1 MKTKILYLSFAICM
15 VIAFWAC
22 GSGELEWAGD
32 DDVLALEKYD
42 NVTEGDILLAL
53 KNCKGDPQCKEEVSK
68 AFFDKPFKDKD
79 TIPDEDTVYS
89 SSGVKASSSSAKC
102 DSCLLSSS
110 SDSLLSSAGLDSLV
124 SSSSADTTASSA
136 SDSTDVSSSSVKS
149 SSSEASSSSV
159 VESSSSFYIPKLSS
173 SSKVIEESSSSEEEE
188 NKCTTELLEGG
199 LCQVSKSTAKLG
211 EQVTWTYVLNAPEC
225 EGATIAW
232 ELTESKEFQLQGF
245 PSVTFT
251 LADANVGDK
260 VSPTGTLKK
269 GSVTGEFDCLNVP
282 TKIAAGTV
290 PVSSSSI
297 VQSSSTVV
305 PTTSSTV
312 INSSSSKTQ
321 PGECEFDPIEKW
333 LCKENGKKCVQ
344 NDAEQWVCPATTQSS
359 SSIVPSSSSIVPS
372 SSSVVLSSSSSEEPP
387 PESSSSVGPSGP
399 IEITLSGSLTSGL
412 IANQDYSVTH
422 SCSQKMQ
429 VMPPQGNGSCHV
441 IIDGQTMDVGWDL
454 QLNTSP
460 GTYMVSSDCD
470 DFAMKCW

>member
-32 DDVLALEKYD
+32 DDVLAMEKYD

-53 KNCKGDPQCKEEVSK
+53 ENCKGDPKCKEEVSK
-68 AFFDKPFKDKD
+68 AFLEKPFKDKD
-79 TIPDEDTVYS
+79 SIPEDDDTVYS

-159 VESSSSFYIPKLSS
+159 LESSSSFFIPKLSS
-173 SSKVIEESSSSEEEE
+173 SSKVIEESSSSEEETL
-188 NKCTTELLEGG
+188 CTKALLEGG
-199 LCQVSKSTAKLG
+199 RCEVSKATAKLG

-225 EGATIAW
+225 EGATINW
-232 ELTESKEFQLQGF
+232 ELTESEEVELPGF

-251 LADANVGDK
+251 LADAEVNDK
-260 VSPTGTLKK
+260 VSPTGKLKK
-269 GSVTGEFDCLNVP
+269 GSVTANFNCLDVP
-282 TKIAAGTV
+282 TKIAAGMV
-290 PVSSSSI
+290 PVSSSSVI
-297 VQSSSTVV
+297 VQSSSAIVL
-305 PTTSSTV
+305 
-312 INSSSSKTQ
+312 SSSSVVPK
-321 PGECEFDPIEKW
+321 
-333 LCKENGKKCVQ
+333 
-344 NDAEQWVCPATTQSS
+344 SS
-359 SSIVPSSSSIVPS
+359 SSSGCTMNLLTGELECSSSSVTPSSSSVVPSSSSIVPS
-372 SSSVVLSSSSSEEPP
+372 SSSVIPQSSSSVEPP
-387 PESSSSVGPSGP
+387 PESSSSVGGP
-399 IEITLSGSLTSGL
+399 IEITLSGSPTSGL

-422 SCSQKMQ
+422 SCNQKMQ
-429 VMPPQGNGSCHV
+429 VIPPQGNGSCHV
-441 IIDGQTMDVGWDL
+441 TIDGQTKDVGWDL
-454 QLNTSP
+454 QLDTSP
-460 GTYMVSSDCD
+460 GTYIVSSDCE

>member
-89 SSGVKASSSSAKC
+89 SSGVKASSSSVKC

-159 VESSSSFYIPKLSS
+159 LESSSSYFIPKLSS

-225 EGATIAW
+225 EGATINW
-232 ELTESKEFQLQGF
+232 ELTESEEVELPGF

-251 LADANVGDK
+251 LADAPVGER
-260 VSPTGTLKK
+260 VAPTGKLKK
-269 GSVTGEFDCLNVP
+269 GSVTWKVDCQDVP

-290 PVSSSSI
+290 PESSSSVI
-297 VQSSSTVV
+297 VQSSSAIV
-305 PTTSSTV
+305 P
-312 INSSSSKTQ
+312 SSSSVVPK
-321 PGECEFDPIEKW
+321 
-333 LCKENGKKCVQ
+333 
-344 NDAEQWVCPATTQSS
+344 SS
-359 SSIVPSSSSIVPS
+359 SSSGCKMNPMTGEMECSSSSVTPSSSSVVPSSSSIVPS
-372 SSSVVLSSSSSEEPP
+372 SSSVIPQSSSSVEPP
-387 PESSSSVGPSGP
+387 PESSSSEEPSGP
-399 IEITLSGSLTSGL
+399 TVIDNFSPSESYSLRAGSYELQKCNNKTGTQILQIKTNFGDCFGIFDGAQVNQYWNNSSTQCEGEGRVSFPVTITIPDGGSLT
-412 IANQDYSVTH
+412 IR
-422 SCSQKMQ
+422 
-429 VMPPQGNGSCHV
+429 NG
-441 IIDGQTMDVGWDL
+441 
-454 QLNTSP
+454 
-460 GTYMVSSDCD
+460 
-470 DFAMKCW
+470 CW